1 MIQYDG
7 SLQPLIWTRWDVSKT
22 RCCSRSSV
30 YRPHDP
36 EVPSLEQLLINNIIT
51 DWNTVQNDAVNAIG
65 QWFSSRTTW
74 PGGGST
80 WIGSNLRGVMS
91 RPAWCNL
98 KWGSRGV
105 QLFFVTFSSVKKKN
119 PQCVFAIPRPP
130 LEAPLGMVKPRTLC
144 VKQMCKAGVLTAT
157 RWHHCNKIKKVLKKK
172 PF

>member
-1 MIQYDG
+1 MLECDSLQNIVQDFLIVIQYDG

-22 RCCSRSSV
+22 RCCSQSSV

-105 QLFFVTFSSVKKKN
+105 QLFFVTFSSVKKKKFTV
-119 PQCVFAIPRPP
+119 C
-130 LEAPLGMVKPRTLC
+130 LC
-144 VKQMCKAGVLTAT
+144 DSQAATGGTVRDGETQNSLCKADV
-157 RWHHCNKIKKVLKKK
+157 
-172 PF
+172 